1 MYSSKRLTS
10 VREGDEITPIGIIQA
25 KLLALRLKE
34 VKFEE
39 IYCSKMLNAKETVK
53 EISIY
58 QKETKVVLME
68 NIEERNY
75 GMMNGKSIRLLNELI
90 DVFNFIIKK
99 RKVPRRKFKPKS
111 GESMIDVYIRA
122 QDFLQYL
129 MKTYINPL
137 ISFPM
142 FDLFKFNYLDE
153 QSKSSQINIKL
164 NKNENLVFNDK
175 K

>member
-1 MYSSKRLTS
+1 
-10 VREGDEITPIGIIQA
+10 
-25 KLLALRLKE
+25 
-34 VKFEE
+34 
-39 IYCSKMLNAKETVK
+39 
-53 EISIY
+53 
-58 QKETKVVLME
+58 
-68 NIEERNY
+68 
-75 GMMNGKSIRLLNELI
+75 MNGKSIRLLNELI

-153 QSKSSQINIKL
+153 QSKSNQINIKL